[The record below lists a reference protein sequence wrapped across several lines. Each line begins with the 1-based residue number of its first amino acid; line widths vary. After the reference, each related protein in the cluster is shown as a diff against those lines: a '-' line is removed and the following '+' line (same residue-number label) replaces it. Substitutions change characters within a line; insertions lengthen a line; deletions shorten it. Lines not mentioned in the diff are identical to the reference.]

1 MPKKEII
8 SFIDFFYPP
17 FRKIIPLQTFRYAA
31 CGGFNTILDI
41 FVFFLAYNFILHKEV
56 LHLGFISF
64 KPHIAAF
71 IISFLISFPTGFM
84 LMRYIVFPGSSLH
97 GRVQLFR
104 YFLLVLICVILN
116 SFISHYFQNYYYRH
130 CSFIQLPHSEK
141 FYFPGGRSKAQ
152 GTEIK
157 FLKYISEWIIFH

>member
-31 CGGFNTILDI
+31 CGGANTLLDI
-41 FVFFLAYNFILHKEV
+41 LVFFISYNYILHKEI

-64 KPHIAAF
+64 KPYIAAF

-84 LMRYIVFPGSSLH
+84 LMRYVVFPGSVLH

-104 YFLLVLICVILN
+104 YFLLVLICIILN
-116 SFISHYFQNYYYRH
+116 YIFIRLFVEQFHLFPTIAKIFTTAIIVSFSYLTQKNFT
-130 CSFIQLPHSEK
+130 F
-141 FYFPGGRSKAQ
+141 KAQ
-152 GTEIK
+152 K
-157 FLKYISEWIIFH
+157 A

>member
-8 SFIDFFYPP
+8 SIIDFFYPP
-17 FRKIIPLQTFRYAA
+17 FRKFISLQTFRYAV
-31 CGGFNTILDI
+31 CGGTNTMLDI
-41 FVFFLAYNFILHKEV
+41 FVYFLAYNYILDKQI

-84 LMRYIVFPGSSLH
+84 LMRYVVFPGSVLH

-104 YFLLVLICVILN
+104 YFLLVLTCIILN
-116 SFISHYFQNYYYRH
+116 YIFIRLFVERFHLYPTVSKIITTVIVVSFSYLTQKNFT
-130 CSFIQLPHSEK
+130 F
-141 FYFPGGRSKAQ
+141 KAQ
-152 GTEIK
+152 NPLRHK
-157 FLKYISEWIIFH
+157 A